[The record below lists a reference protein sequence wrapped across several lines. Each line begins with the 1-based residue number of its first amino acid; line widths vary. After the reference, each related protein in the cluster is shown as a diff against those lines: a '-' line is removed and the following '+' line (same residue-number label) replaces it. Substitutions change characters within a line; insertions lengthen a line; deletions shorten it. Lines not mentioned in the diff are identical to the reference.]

1 MKSDPGCPGTLL
13 AMRVGVIAIQ
23 GDFDKHREALHRI
36 DKQGLEVVEVRTPED
51 LSTVD
56 RAILPGGEST
66 TVGLLMERYGL
77 GDALKLAGRAGMPLW
92 GTCMGMI
99 MLATEVEDRDQY
111 SLGLL
116 DITVKRN
123 AFGAQVH
130 SFEDEVAVKGLSEPV
145 MGVFIRAPIV
155 SRVGPSTEVLAEY
168 KGKVVAVKHRKIIGT
183 SFHPELTDDVR
194 MHEWFLNL

>member
-1 MKSDPGCPGTLL
+1 
-13 AMRVGVIAIQ
+13 MRVGVIAIQ
-23 GDFDKHREALHRI
+23 GDFDKHREALLGT
-36 DKQGLEVVEVRTPED
+36 DTTGLEVVEVRTPDE
-51 LSTVD
+51 LATVD

-77 GDALKLAGRAGMPLW
+77 GSALKQAGKAGMPLW

-99 MLATEVEDRDQY
+99 MLAKEIEDRQQY

-116 DITVKRN
+116 DITVRRN

-130 SFEDEVAVKGLSEPV
+130 SFEDEVSVQGMDEPV

-155 SRVGPSTEVLAEY
+155 TRVGLATEVLAEY
-168 KGKVVAVKHRKIIGT
+168 QGKIVAVKQGKIIGT
-183 SFHPELTDDVR
+183 SFHPELTSDVR
-194 MHEWFLNL
+194 MHQWFLTL

>member
-1 MKSDPGCPGTLL
+1 MK
-13 AMRVGVIAIQ
+13 VGVIAIQ
-23 GDFDKHREALHRI
+23 GDFDKHRDALHRI
-36 DKQGLEVVEVRTPED
+36 GKHGLEVIEVRTPED
-51 LSTVD
+51 LATVD

-77 GDALKLAGRAGMPLW
+77 GSALRQAGKAGMPLW

-99 MLATEVEDRDQY
+99 MLATDIEDREQY
-111 SLGLL
+111 TLNLL

-130 SFEDEVAVKGLSEPV
+130 SFEDEVAVLGLIEPV

-155 SRVGPSTEVLAEY
+155 TRVGPSTEVLAQY
-168 KGKVVAVKHRKIIGT
+168 GGKIVAVKQGKIIGT

-194 MHEWFLNL
+194 MHEWFLTL